1 MAGKMPHG
9 GGELPELE
17 NQAGFLLKKRK
28 WPLKGWHK
36 RYFVLQDGILKYAKT
51 PMELQRGKIHGSM
64 DVGLSVMSV
73 KRKAG
78 CIDLDDE
85 ENIYHL
91 KITPPDVF
99 DLWLSKLRQH
109 RQHWQNKAANTPP
122 ILPASGESEPS
133 TPMATTAVPV
143 MYRQNTLSRQASVPG
158 STAGTHGK
166 VTTWLDPQDMEKC
179 QKELSQCQS
188 ELEELVKLLHTLQRS
203 GHSPSACD
211 HGSNEYPLLETSK
224 KERYLALG
232 KIWGGRSSKEN
243 KLKVPVSE
251 HAFPLR
257 LHASNPDLV
266 MGTAPCPPCLSAS
279 LSEGLNNLDE
289 KSDIYQS
296 YCLLAQQVHASLQV
310 VMTMLQASWER
321 GRLLPA
327 ESDQVPGNA
336 QTLALRRSLAQAK
349 SQNAELCARLQRIHQ
364 ETQLPDHLSSFLPG
378 SPLPLDSPL
387 DRPRTG
393 PPLLAQLSDS
403 QVSVTEC
410 EFFDALEVL
419 RSSSSSENE
428 GSEDDASSIS
438 DLAEEGRH
446 GSSLRPLSGCS
457 DDVSPFRTGR
467 RTELPAMAPDHSTIA
482 LWDVLRRNVGKDLS
496 RVTMPVELNEPLNTL
511 QHLCEELEYSDLLDR
526 AAETEDPVQ
535 RMVLVAAFAVSL
547 YSCTATR
554 ATCKPFNPFLGE
566 TYECEREDRA
576 FRFIAEQVSHHPPI
590 SACHCESKKFIFW
603 QDIRWKNKFWGK
615 SMEIIPIGTVH
626 LSLPRYG
633 DKYQWN
639 KVTSCVHNV
648 LVGQRW
654 VEHYGEINIRNRA
667 DDSCHCVLSFL
678 KGNYWS
684 SSANEVQGSLL
695 DASGHVVQRL
705 FGKWTEGLYSGA
717 QRSAKCIW
725 RPGALPANHELYYG
739 FTHFAIELNE
749 LDPNLRPFLPPTD
762 TRFRPDQRFLEEGN
776 LEMASRRKQHL
787 EEMQRQ
793 RWNNMEGTY
802 QPRFFRKARR
812 SDGQEE
818 WVTNNTYW
826 ELRKNPGFSNMEN
839 PILW

>member
-1 MAGKMPHG
+1 
-9 GGELPELE
+9 
-17 NQAGFLLKKRK
+17 
-28 WPLKGWHK
+28 
-36 RYFVLQDGILKYAKT
+36 ILKYGKT

-64 DVGLSVMSV
+64 DIGPSVMSV

-109 RQHWQNKAANTPP
+109 RQHWQNKAVKTPP
-122 ILPASGESEPS
+122 ILHASGESEPS
-133 TPMATTAVPV
+133 TPMVTTAVPV
-143 MYRQNTLSRQASVPG
+143 LVSIGHLTDEG
-158 STAGTHGK
+158 
-166 VTTWLDPQDMEKC
+166 
-179 QKELSQCQS
+179 QS
-188 ELEELVKLLHTLQRS
+188 ENMVSKIEQLFFYIYIYCSPRS
-203 GHSPSACD
+203 ITESRNITD
-211 HGSNEYPLLETSK
+211 
-224 KERYLALG
+224 
-232 KIWGGRSSKEN
+232 
-243 KLKVPVSE
+243 
-251 HAFPLR
+251 
-257 LHASNPDLV
+257 
-266 MGTAPCPPCLSAS
+266 S
-279 LSEGLNNLDE
+279 L
-289 KSDIYQS
+289 
-296 YCLLAQQVHASLQV
+296 
-310 VMTMLQASWER
+310 
-321 GRLLPA
+321 
-327 ESDQVPGNA
+327 
-336 QTLALRRSLAQAK
+336 
-349 SQNAELCARLQRIHQ
+349 
-364 ETQLPDHLSSFLPG
+364 
-378 SPLPLDSPL
+378 PLPLKVKEVMFSPL
-387 DRPRTG
+387 
-393 PPLLAQLSDS
+393 
-403 QVSVTEC
+403 SV
-410 EFFDALEVL
+410 
-419 RSSSSSENE
+419 
-428 GSEDDASSIS
+428 
-438 DLAEEGRH
+438 
-446 GSSLRPLSGCS
+446 LRPLSGCS
-457 DDVSPFRTGR
+457 DDASPFRTGR
-467 RTELPAMAPDHSTIA
+467 RTELPALAPQHSTIA

-554 ATCKPFNPFLGE
+554 ASCKPFNPLLGE

-576 FRFIAEQVSHHPPI
+576 FQFIAEQVSHHPPI

-626 LSLPRYG
+626 LSLPRYE
-633 DKYQWN
+633 DQYEWN

-667 DDSCHCVLSFL
+667 DDSFRCKDSPFVHQ
-678 KGNYWS
+678 GNYWS
-684 SSANEVQGSLL
+684 SSANEVQGSLI

-705 FGKWTEGLYSGA
+705 FGKWSEGLYSGA

-725 RPGALPANHELYYG
+725 RPGALPANQELYYG

-776 LEMASRRKQHL
+776 LEMASRAKQHL

-793 RWNNMEGTY
+793 RWKNMEGTY
-802 QPRFFRKARR
+802 QPRFFRS

-839 PILW
+839 PTLW